1 MRPIPIAI
9 LASGSGTTAEAFIR
23 GSQAISAPLHEVRLV
38 ICNAPKA
45 GIFGRIS
52 KLNEELGLRIETTC
66 INSSTHP
73 APPGQIIPRGEQ
85 TIAEQQA
92 ILTMLHSRGIRLVV
106 LLGYMKRV
114 GSLLVNTY
122 GWRPEYHSIYQAR
135 MLNTH
140 PGLLPASQ
148 GLYGT
153 YVQEEALASGSKEA
167 GQTLHVVA
175 AEYDDGPIVAEHR
188 IAIKPSETASELFAR
203 VQLVE
208 KAHITADIADF
219 LHAQYRYE
227 KEVS

>member
-45 GIFGRIS
+45 GIFERVER
-52 KLNEELGLRIETTC
+52 LNAEFGLGIETAL
-66 INSSTHP
+66 INSHTHP
-73 APPGQIIPRGEQ
+73 AHSGEMVTRGKQ
-85 TIAEQQA
+85 TTAEQQA

-114 GSLLVNTY
+114 GQLLVDTY
-122 GWRPEYHSIYQAR
+122 GWRPEYRSIYQAR

-140 PGLLPASQ
+140 PGLLPLTK
-148 GLYGT
+148 GFYGIH
-153 YVQEEALASGSKEA
+153 VQEAALTGSEA

-188 IAIKPSETASELFAR
+188 IAIKPNETASELFAR